1 MDDEDTSSN
10 PRRTWSDEDRTLTSV
25 REIHGFYSYSMA
37 AEVFAVVGVGAF
49 LPVTLEQLAREN
61 GVLYSDR
68 TTPCMSAAGAA
79 GRLAVRA
86 TDGARDADQ
95 CLVHLFGT
103 DVTTASFAMYTFSV
117 AVLCQALTLVSV
129 SAFAD
134 YGGNRKR
141 LLLTFG
147 TIGAI
152 MSMSFMF
159 VVPAIYLVGALLVII
174 GVTCLG
180 SSFVVLNSFLPLL
193 AANHPSVQDTS
204 KKGRTGVGETIPADG
219 CSTELQISTTI
230 SSNAVGLGYAAA
242 VFVQVLGIGIL
253 AITKKLFGDSISSTL
268 PLRLI
273 LLLAGLWWLAF
284 MVPTAMWLRKRPGPP
299 LQDARLTQHGS
310 KFMIAV
316 TYVRF
321 AWSSLWRTVKIAAQ
335 LKQMV
340 IFLVAWF
347 LLSDA
352 QASVSGTAVLFAR
365 TELKIGTI
373 GIALLSITVMVSGI
387 LGAVLIPMLSRRM
400 HWTSTQTIVACL
412 ALMEVVPLYG
422 LMGYLP
428 FVRSWSVGGLQ
439 QWWEI
444 YPLGFIFGFV
454 MAGLSSFCR
463 SCFGQLIPPENEAAF
478 FALFAITDKG
488 SSAVGPAIVG
498 KIVDTTGHIRPAFWF
513 IAVLIALPTPLI
525 WYTDVA
531 RGQEDG
537 RRMAVRLKEQ
547 QGLTLQMRT
556 AAENEEVEA
565 LMRDED

>member
-1 MDDEDTSSN
+1 MDTERGTFSPYQS
-10 PRRTWSDEDRTLTSV
+10 WSDEDRTPTST

-61 GVLYSDR
+61 GVLYSDH
-68 TTPCMSAAGAA
+68 TTPCVAPAASAA
-79 GRLAVRA
+79 RMLARA
-86 TDGARDADQ
+86 TEGARDPDQ
-95 CLVHLFGT
+95 CLIHLFGT

-141 LLLTFG
+141 LLLGFG

-159 VVPAIYLVGALLVII
+159 VVPAIYLVGAFLVVI

-193 AANHPSVQDTS
+193 AANHPSVNGAS
-204 KKGRTGVGETIPADG
+204 KEDRLGSDEFLPAQG
-219 CSTELQISTTI
+219 NTAELQISTSI

-273 LLLAGLWWLAF
+273 LLLVGLWWLAL
-284 MVPTAMWLRKRPGPP
+284 MVPAALWLRKRPGPP
-299 LQDARLTQHGS
+299 LQDSQLPQRSS
-310 KFMIAV
+310 KLMMAI
-316 TYVRF
+316 TCVRF
-321 AWSSLWRTVKIAAQ
+321 AWTSLWRTVKIAAQ

-340 IFLVAWF
+340 IFLGAWF

-373 GIALLSITVMVSGI
+373 GIALLSITVMISGV
-387 LGAVLIPMLSRRM
+387 LGAWLIPIFSKRM
-400 HWTSTQTIVACL
+400 HRTSTQTIVACL
-412 ALMEVVPLYG
+412 VLMELVPLYG

-428 FVRSWSVGGLQ
+428 FVRSWGVGGLQ

-444 YPLGFIFGFV
+444 YPLGFIFGIV

-463 SCFGQLIPPENEAAF
+463 SCFGQLIPAGSEAAF

-488 SSAVGPAIVG
+488 SSAIGPAVVG
-498 KIVDTTGHIRPAFWF
+498 KIVDMTGHIRPAFWF
-513 IAVLIALPTPLI
+513 LAVLIALPIPLV
-525 WYTDVA
+525 WYTDVNA
-531 RGQEDG
+531 GQQDA
-537 RRMAVRLKEQ
+537 RRMTARLKEQ
-547 QGLTLQMRT
+547 KEMSMQLRTVEQGEE
-556 AAENEEVEA
+556 AEG
-565 LMRDED
+565 LMRAEE